1 MKKQMMT
8 HNQKGF
14 TLIELMIVVAII
26 GILAAIALPAY
37 QNYTRE
43 SANNACLAQA
53 KSLAGNILV
62 RASDNQSDWV
72 TAAPA
77 NSSCSAYADVP
88 KTVAAALADGAQFTA
103 TPVGPGVGTV
113 TCIIGTTVCTHTR

>member
-37 QNYTRE
+37 NNYMLDASEAACQAETK
-43 SANNACLAQA
+43 AYVNTAMADLFNNNA
-53 KSLAGNILV
+53 
-62 RASDNQSDWV
+62 V
-72 TAAPA
+72 TAPNVNADSACSAITTPA
-77 NSSCSAYADVP
+77 NL
-88 KTVAAALADGAQFTA
+88 TE
-103 TPVGPGVGTV
+103 TV
-113 TCIIGTTVCTHTR
+113 TGTPRRAGTGLITCNLATGGQCVIGARP